1 LYAACGG
8 GGAIHVPAV
17 ASSCG
22 QERRMLMAHGPVGA
36 GSQWTALSLLGDA
49 WWIISVNLPSA
60 WRWHYG
66 SSGAWTRKRLLG

>member
-1 LYAACGG
+1 
-8 GGAIHVPAV
+8 
-17 ASSCG
+17 
-22 QERRMLMAHGPVGA
+22 MLMAHGPVGA
-36 GSQWTALSLLGDA
+36 GSQWTVLSLLGDA